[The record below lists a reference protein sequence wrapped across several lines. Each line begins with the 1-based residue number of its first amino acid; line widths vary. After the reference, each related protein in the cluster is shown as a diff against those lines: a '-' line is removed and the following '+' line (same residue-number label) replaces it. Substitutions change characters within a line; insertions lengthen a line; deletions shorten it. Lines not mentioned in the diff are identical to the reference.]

1 MLEQL
6 LGVATSS
13 QVLMSYNLFSSVV
26 GILVLSSYKIK
37 QQCFFCVRILTMAI
51 YKKNYT
57 VLLCNKR
64 MHHKATQVLH
74 KTQIQKDDFTRNS
87 LYPIVCCIYCC
98 CIHCLLYIE
107 LQRTIIV
114 LNSKELN

>member
-87 LYPIVCCIYCC
+87 LYPDLCY
-98 CIHCLLYIE
+98 CLLYI
-107 LQRTIIV
+107 LLLYTLFAVYRT
-114 LNSKELN
+114 SKNYYSTEF